1 MADGIG
7 TAEQGRRRF
16 RPGLWLTLC
25 ALLGILVLL
34 GLGTW
39 QLQRLGWKE
48 GLIAERAARLEA
60 PEIALPAD
68 LARPADLEYRRVR
81 LAGTF
86 LHERELHQGG
96 RTRNRRVGFHVVTPL
111 RLDDGRTILV
121 DRGWVPPEAKAP
133 ETRPG
138 SRPEGPVEIAA
149 ILRTGGWKG
158 RAVLQPDNDP
168 AGNHWIWLDLPA
180 MTAGLERPVTAL
192 YAVALP
198 GLGAS
203 DPEALPKPAEVAVA
217 IRNDHLEY
225 ALTWYAL
232 AVALAVIYVLVGR
245 RPERRPERPGELS

>member
-1 MADGIG
+1 MPDSATGLS
-7 TAEQGRRRF
+7 GRRRF

-111 RLDDGRTILV
+111 RLGDGRTILV

-198 GLGAS
+198 KPEGGDA
-203 DPEALPKPAEVAVA
+203 EALPKPAEVAVT

-232 AVALAVIYVLVGR
+232 AVALLVIYVLVGR
-245 RPERRPERPGELS
+245 RPERPGELS